1 MAKRLNLTLP
11 DTLDR
16 FVAMNSG
23 DGTEFVNGPDYVR
36 HCLREKRQ
44 RMIAEDTD
52 ASYHFHIAALESLEQ
67 AIEGGQ
73 GRTIDE
79 MEEQLLSDL

>member
-1 MAKRLNLTLP
+1 MAKRLNHTLP
-11 DTLDR
+11 DALDR

-23 DGTEFVNGPDYVR
+23 DGTEFVDGPDYVR

-44 RMIAEDTD
+44 RMIADDTD
-52 ASYHFHIAALESLEQ
+52 ESYHFHMAALEGLEQ

-73 GRTIDE
+73 VITIDE
-79 MEEQLLSDL
+79 MEEKLLGDL